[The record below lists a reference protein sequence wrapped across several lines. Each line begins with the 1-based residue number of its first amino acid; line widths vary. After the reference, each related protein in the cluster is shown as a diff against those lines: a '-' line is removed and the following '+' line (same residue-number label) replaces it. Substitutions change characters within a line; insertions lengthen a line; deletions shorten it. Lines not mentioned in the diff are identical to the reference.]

1 MANSLSSDMDAKVN
15 IDAIPDRNSQNQNAA
30 LVLSV
35 SLATPRLIQIY
46 IGTDI
51 DVTMRSAQASEIS
64 R

>member
-1 MANSLSSDMDAKVN
+1 MANSLSSDMDAKVI
-15 IDAIPDRNSQNQNAA
+15 IDAIPDRNSQNQNAT